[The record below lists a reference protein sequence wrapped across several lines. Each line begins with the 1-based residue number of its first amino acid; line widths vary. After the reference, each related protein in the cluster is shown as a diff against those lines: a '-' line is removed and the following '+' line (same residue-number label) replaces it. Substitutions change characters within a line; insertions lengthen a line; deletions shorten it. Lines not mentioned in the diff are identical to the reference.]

1 MLQCV
6 CAESTG
12 TIFFFYSNV
21 CSDGE
26 WVIGVYLHALER
38 ASHGELSISQ
48 SSHAGSRGAGACPS

>member
-1 MLQCV
+1 MLQFV

-12 TIFFFYSNV
+12 TIFFSNV

-26 WVIGVYLHALER
+26 WVIGVYLHAVER